1 MNMTSWAMICLRL
14 EIKTWLLRE
23 NKQVRGAKDN
33 SSNLIYHLKK
43 MARYKTSKINM
54 RTRLELC

>member
-23 NKQVRGAKDN
+23 NKQVRAAKDN
-33 SSNLIYHLKK
+33 SSNLIYHLKT
-43 MARYKTSKINM
+43 MARYKTSKMNM